1 MSKFRSSKSSEKKL
15 IVTNNP
21 GLPVGKEI
29 EIERVKTL
37 KEVLEKTRDLVQQGY
52 RLLTHPLAGSLKPWQ
67 NPYRSIV
74 LAEGENLD
82 YRSLEVLENALE
94 RYRSFARNK
103 GTGESETM
111 SEDLKEDLKE
121 DFSTIDRELI
131 EELLIDD

>member
-21 GLPVGKEI
+21 GLPVGKGI
-29 EIERVKTL
+29 EIERVETL

-103 GTGESETM
+103 GTRESESM
-111 SEDLKEDLKE
+111 SEDLKE

>member
-103 GTGESETM
+103 RTRESESM
-111 SEDLKEDLKE
+111 SEDLKE

-131 EELLIDD
+131 EELMIDN

>member
-1 MSKFRSSKSSEKKL
+1 MSKFRSSESSEKKL

-21 GLPVGKEI
+21 GLPVGKGI
-29 EIERVKTL
+29 EIERVETL
-37 KEVLEKTRDLVQQGY
+37 KEVLEETRDLVQQGY

-103 GTGESETM
+103 RTRESESM
-111 SEDLKEDLKE
+111 SEDLKE

-131 EELLIDD
+131 EELMIDN

>member
-21 GLPVGKEI
+21 GLPVGKGI
-29 EIERVKTL
+29 EIERVETL

-103 GTGESETM
+103 RTRESESM
-111 SEDLKEDLKE
+111 SEDLKE

-131 EELLIDD
+131 EELMIDN

>member
-21 GLPVGKEI
+21 GLPVGKGI
-29 EIERVKTL
+29 EIERVETL
-37 KEVLEKTRDLVQQGY
+37 KEVLEETRDLVQQGY

-103 GTGESETM
+103 RTRESESM
-111 SEDLKEDLKE
+111 SEDLKE

-131 EELLIDD
+131 EELMIDN

>member
-1 MSKFRSSKSSEKKL
+1 MSKFRSSESSEKML

-21 GLPVGKEI
+21 GLPAGNGI
-29 EIERVKTL
+29 EIEQVETL
-37 KEVLEKTRDLVQQGY
+37 REVLEKTRDLVQQGY

-82 YRSLEVLENALE
+82 YRSLEILENALE
-94 RYRSFARNK
+94 RYRSFARKN
-103 GTGESETM
+103 GDRERDSM
-111 SEDLKEDLKE
+111 SEGLKE